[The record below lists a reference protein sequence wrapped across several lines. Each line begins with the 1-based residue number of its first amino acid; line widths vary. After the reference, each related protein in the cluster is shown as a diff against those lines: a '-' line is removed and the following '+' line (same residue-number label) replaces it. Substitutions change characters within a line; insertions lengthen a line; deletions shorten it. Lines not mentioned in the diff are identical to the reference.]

1 MRIRLTFDIPENTE
15 GQQAQPEAPE
25 TSATVV
31 QTETGYAVWLRPAD
45 NYVTGAGP
53 MRQAHCKS
61 TLPEALID
69 IAEHFGATYDPDF
82 DVQFGDDATDDAT
95 DDPFDGPA
103 HVAAKL
109 AIKHLNQLALTLQS
123 HRIPVNAQEMAKDV
137 DDTVRA
143 LRHHI
148 LKERPNA

>member
-82 DVQFGDDATDDAT
+82 DVQFGDDATP
-95 DDPFDGPA
+95 DPFDGPA
-103 HVAAKL
+103 QRGTCRPAHPGRRGKPDVAS
-109 AIKHLNQLALTLQS
+109 QS
-123 HRIPVNAQEMAKDV
+123 EDDRPDAQ
-137 DDTVRA
+137 
-143 LRHHI
+143 
-148 LKERPNA
+148 